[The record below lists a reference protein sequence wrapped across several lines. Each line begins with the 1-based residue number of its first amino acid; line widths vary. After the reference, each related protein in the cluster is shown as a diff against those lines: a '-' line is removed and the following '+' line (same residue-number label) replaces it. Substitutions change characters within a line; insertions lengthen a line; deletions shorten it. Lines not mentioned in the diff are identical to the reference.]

1 MAFSDTLRH
10 KIIIQ
15 APGSDRD
22 AAGQP
27 IEAPWTEI
35 AAPWADVRVL
45 GGLETIKAGADTAL
59 TKASIRIRYRT
70 GIDTSMR
77 VVHGAKVYDITAI
90 LPDMKSKQYIDLVCE
105 AIG

>member
-1 MAFSDTLRH
+1 MTFSDTLRH
-10 KIIIQ
+10 KISIQ
-15 APGSDRD
+15 APGADRD

-45 GGLETIKAGADTAL
+45 GGLETIKAGAVTAL

-77 VVHGAKVYDITAI
+77 VVHDGTVYQVQAI
-90 LPDMKSKQYIDLVCE
+90 LPDMARKQYVDLVCE
-105 AIG
+105 VVK

>member
-1 MAFSDTLRH
+1 MAFSDKLRH
-10 KIIIQ
+10 RISIQ
-15 APGSDRD
+15 APGAARD

-45 GGLETIKAGADTAL
+45 GGLETIKAGAVTAL
-59 TKASIRIRYRT
+59 TKASVRIRYRT

-77 VVHGAKVYDITAI
+77 VVHGAVVYQVHAI
-90 LPDMKSKQYIDLVCE
+90 LPDMARKQYIDLVCE